1 MRHNTI
7 AQNTFDD
14 VINMTS
20 EFNLGLPLEYQI
32 MPQWFDAH
40 NIKADTNDKNASL
53 RKILSSHG
61 IKTVHDMTCGTGSQ
75 VLHLSEHGFDVTGSD
90 FSPKLLDIAREKSIA
105 LGKDISFISGDMRNI
120 QIGKFDAVITMF
132 NAIGHVSKQDFS
144 KTIGNISSNLNPG
157 GLYVFDIFNLDAMSE
172 DAIKSLEVVQE
183 KEAGGARF
191 HQHQISQ
198 IDHEKGLM
206 ISTDHYDISWQD
218 GQHEQREN
226 TFTLQI
232 YTADELKDL
241 LQQNGFELVNQTALD
256 GSEFIK
262 EESLEILTVAKKLS

>member
-1 MRHNTI
+1 
-7 AQNTFDD
+7 
-14 VINMTS
+14 MTS
-20 EFNLGLPLEYQI
+20 ELDLGLPLEYQI
-32 MPQWFDAH
+32 MPEWFDAH

-53 RKILSSHG
+53 RKILSSHVV
-61 IKTVHDMTCGTGSQ
+61 KTVLDMTCGTGSQ
-75 VLHLSEHGFDVTGSD
+75 VLHLSEHGFDLTGSD
-90 FSPKLLDIAREKSIA
+90 ISLKLLDIAREKSKA

-144 KTIGNISSNLNPG
+144 KTIGNISSNLKPG
-157 GLYVFDIFNLDAMSE
+157 GLYVFDIFNLDAMSD

-198 IDHEKGLM
+198 IDHQNGLM
-206 ISTDHYDISWQD
+206 ISTDHYDIYWQD
-218 GQHEQREN
+218 GRHGGGREQREN

-241 LQQNGFELVNQTALD
+241 LQQNGFELVSQTALD

-262 EESLEILTVAKKLS
+262 DKSLEILTVAKKLS